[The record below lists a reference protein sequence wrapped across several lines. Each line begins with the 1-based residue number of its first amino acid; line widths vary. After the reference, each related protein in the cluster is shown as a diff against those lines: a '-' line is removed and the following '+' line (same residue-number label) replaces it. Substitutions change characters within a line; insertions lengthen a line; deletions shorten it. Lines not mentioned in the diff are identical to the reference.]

1 MKEKRKHDSSSRHKH
16 KKNKK
21 HKKHRD
27 RRSSSGDS
35 DTDNNE
41 MEWVEAPVP
50 KLESTSNKREEWM
63 NEELFV
69 TTLTKEEM
77 KLNSSSRE
85 RKLETKMQEQ
95 KKEEEIKQQRELNP
109 HWKDS
114 GSGLPAE
121 EESNVENLH
130 LPSTCVGDG
139 GYAYLKKAYL
149 RIQEQAH
156 REGRSMEEVAVE
168 RWGSLSKLK
177 SMLKEAEERMEI
189 LAKERYKPS
198 RSRHRDERS
207 RTASTTSFKKPS
219 NCSRSPSPEHVFR
232 YQKPKDND
240 RNKNK
245 NLFVSSSHRKSSSYI
260 DAKFTSEADKG
271 SSHSRTVTSEKDCMA
286 WERTSSSLSS
296 KSRVPA
302 WKKLKPS
309 YEDCQEVQS
318 EKTDDPSLVRQ
329 HDRNAR
335 DSSKKKNKT
344 PETVQSEDDL
354 NRLAAKHFKAM
365 LSGDITEAKLL
376 KEKLNEA
383 REKFKAEG
391 SKMVAPLREREKVL
405 LTKMDSSGQQRP
417 IQSFREE
424 AGFERQSKHKRSSK
438 YFDDTSRYS
447 LKQMFEREKLTT
459 ADDNIEMFLDVA
471 AQCDDRTDENDNE
484 TSGISKKASQKMA
497 HSFQEEKDIGK
508 AIRQHQKMN
517 LALENCEYCM
527 DQPNMKRH
535 LIVSISEQVYLCIP
549 NYQSLTEHHC
559 LIVPKR
565 HVPSFLAL
573 EEDEWNEVEELK
585 NLLRHFF
592 KKLEKS
598 LICLETSMSFQR
610 CPHTVLE
617 CIPVPLEEG
626 DMAPLYFK
634 KALLESEEEWTHNI
648 KLIDLSKKG
657 LQRSIPKNL
666 PYFCVTFDPSVHAG
680 YAHVI
685 EDEKYF
691 PQNFGKEVIGGMM
704 DIDYNYLYKNRRE
717 DPLKKSKEALD
728 LTRLLDDFKESV
740 K

>member
-1 MKEKRKHDSSSRHKH
+1 MKEKRKSDSSSRHKH

-21 HKKHRD
+21 HKKREK
-27 RRSSSGDS
+27 RSSSSDS
-35 DTDNNE
+35 NTDNE
-41 MEWVEAPVP
+41 MEWVEAPAP
-50 KLESTSNKREEWM
+50 KLESTSSKREEWM

-69 TTLTKEEM
+69 PTLTKEEM
-77 KLNSSSRE
+77 KFGSSSRQ
-85 RKLETKMQEQ
+85 RKLEAKMQEL

-109 HWKDS
+109 HWKNS
-114 GSGLPAE
+114 GSGLPAK

-149 RIQEQAH
+149 RIQEQAQ

-177 SMLKEAEERMEI
+177 SMLKEAEERMEN
-189 LAKERYKPS
+189 LTRDRYKPS
-198 RSRHRDERS
+198 HSRHRDERN
-207 RTASTTSFKKPS
+207 RTSSSTSFKKPFS
-219 NCSRSPSPEHVFR
+219 GSRSPSPEHSFC
-232 YQKPKDND
+232 YQKPKDYD
-240 RNKNK
+240 RNRKKNF
-245 NLFVSSSHRKSSSYI
+245 FVSSSRQKSSNYTEV
-260 DAKFTSEADKG
+260 KFTSEEDKD
-271 SSHSRTVTSEKDCMA
+271 SSRRSRTVTPEKDCMA
-286 WERTSSSLSS
+286 WERTSSSLNS

-302 WKKLKPS
+302 WKKVKPS
-309 YEDCQEVQS
+309 HEGYQNVQS
-318 EKTDDPSLVRQ
+318 EKTDNPCHEQ
-329 HDRNAR
+329 PHGGKAR
-335 DSSKKKNKT
+335 DSSEKEMTT
-344 PETVQSEDDL
+344 PEIIRSENDL

-365 LSGDITEAKLL
+365 LSGDIAEAELL

-391 SKMVAPLREREKVL
+391 SKNSTHVQEREKVL

-417 IQSFREE
+417 IQSSRED
-424 AGFERQSKHKRSSK
+424 AGFERHSKHKRSNK

-471 AQCDDRTDENDNE
+471 AECDYRTHENDNE

-497 HSFQEEKDIGK
+497 HGYQEEKDIGK

-517 LALENCEYCM
+517 LALEKCEYCL

-549 NYQSLTEHHC
+549 NFQTLTEHHC

-565 HVPSFLAL
+565 HIPSFLAL
-573 EEDEWNEVEELK
+573 DEDEWNEVEELK

-592 KKLEKS
+592 KKQEKS

-610 CPHTVLE
+610 CPHAVLE

-634 KALLESEEEWTHNI
+634 KAILESEEEWTHNI
-648 KLIDLSKKG
+648 KLIDLTKKG
-657 LQRSIPKNL
+657 LRRSVPKTL

-691 PQNFGKEVIGGMM
+691 PRNFGKEVVGGML
-704 DIDYNYLYKNRRE
+704 DIDYNYLYKNRKE

-728 LTRLLDDFKESV
+728 LTRLLDDFKETV
-740 K
+740 Q